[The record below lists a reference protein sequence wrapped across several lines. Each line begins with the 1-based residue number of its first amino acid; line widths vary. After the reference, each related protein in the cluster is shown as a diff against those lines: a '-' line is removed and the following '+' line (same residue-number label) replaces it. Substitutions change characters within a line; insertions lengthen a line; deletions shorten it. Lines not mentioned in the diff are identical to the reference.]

1 MRLIDAD
8 AFLKRNYVYAD
19 CEFIHPKYQNTLRE
33 IVDDEPT
40 IQAPR
45 WVRCEDEMPKERD
58 YYFAFTADAEA
69 FVGEYIPSVDQ
80 WWKDDDLILTVT
92 HWMPIEPPR
101 EGE

>member
-8 AFLKRNYVYAD
+8 AIQLPNGFFENVD
-19 CEFIHPKYQNTLRE
+19 NVPKFYEWLNSL
-33 IVDDEPT
+33 PT
-40 IQAPR
+40 VPAAPR
-45 WVRCEDEMPKERD
+45 WVRCEDDKPKERD

-92 HWMPIEPPR
+92 HWMPLPEPPK
-101 EGE
+101 EDKL